1 MIIIDVLEFL
11 FLVSNKFIMRYLF
24 VTVLNISEFAFH
36 NNFQYSSCMLCNC
49 LNGNELMSFW
59 IYSFHS
65 TRWNKAESSKQN
77 EFIPIFFFDKKSR
90 LMNIIMIG
98 EFVAL
103 HHLIS
108 TTKQQTC
115 KKRYLRSV
123 PKSSFFLR

>member
-77 EFIPIFFFDKKSR
+77 EFIPIFFFWQEITINEHYNDR
-90 LMNIIMIG
+90 WICGI
-98 EFVAL
+98 
-103 HHLIS
+103 
-108 TTKQQTC
+108 T
-115 KKRYLRSV
+115 
-123 PKSSFFLR
+123 SSYQYY